1 MVKRASWKG
10 WVSLENI
17 CLNPVGHVVSSVK
30 SSRKMPA
37 GGVPAAIEILPQYET
52 ALLRIEEN
60 SHIWVLSWFHQSDRS
75 KLVTPPGVNH
85 DLPEY
90 GVFAL
95 RAASRPNPVA
105 MSLAKLLKREG
116 NRLALEKLDAVD
128 GTPVID
134 IKPYFEND
142 IIFSPRT
149 SYIPGKNREYRQSQM
164 LRRAIAHHQEE
175 CLDLQLAVR
184 MAMVAEEI
192 FGHLNHPDLI
202 VSVRGSSCL
211 ADTIQGL
218 SRARLANPPRFSF
231 VPSKTVQQ
239 TNWDLADKGTLTLTW
254 LGQTAMMDLDDE
266 ELLNIDFKN

>member
-1 MVKRASWKG
+1 
-10 WVSLENI
+10 LENI
-17 CLNPVGHVVSSVK
+17 CLNPVGRVVSSVK
-30 SSRKMPA
+30 TAKEMPA
-37 GGVPAAIEILPQYET
+37 GGVPAVIEILPPYEA

-60 SHIWVLSWFHQSDRS
+60 SHLWILSWFHQSDRS
-75 KLVTPPGVNH
+75 NLVTPPGVNR

-105 MSLAKLLKREG
+105 MSLTKLIKREG
-116 NRLALEKLDAVD
+116 HRLFLEKLDAVD

-142 IIFSPRT
+142 IVFSPVT
-149 SYIPGKNREYRQSQM
+149 SYIPGKNREYRQNQM

-175 CLDLQLAVR
+175 CLHLQLAVR
-184 MAMVAEEI
+184 MALVAEDI
-192 FGHLNHPDLI
+192 FGHLNRPDLI
-202 VSVRGSSCL
+202 VSVRGSACL

-231 VPSKTVQQ
+231 VPSLTIQQ

-254 LGQTAMMDLDDE
+254 LGPTAMLELEDE
-266 ELLNIDFKN
+266 ELLNIDFAN

>member
-1 MVKRASWKG
+1 LDK
-10 WVSLENI
+10 I
-17 CLNPVGHVVSSVK
+17 FLNPVGHVVSSIK
-30 SSRKMPA
+30 TSREMPA
-37 GGVPAAIEILPQYET
+37 GGVPAAIEILPQYES

-60 SHIWVLSWFHQSDRS
+60 SHIWILSWFHQSDRS
-75 KLVTPPGVNH
+75 KLAMHPGVNR

-95 RAASRPNPVA
+95 RSASRPNPIA
-105 MSLAKLLKREG
+105 ISIAKLLKREG
-116 NRLALEKLDAVD
+116 NRLILEKLDAVD
-128 GTPVID
+128 STPVID

-149 SYIPGKNREYRQSQM
+149 SYIPGRDREYRQKQM

-175 CLDLQLAVR
+175 CLHLQLAVR

-192 FGHLNHPDLI
+192 FGHLNQPDLI
-202 VSVRGSSCL
+202 VSVRGSACL

-231 VPSKTVQQ
+231 VPSMTVQQ
-239 TNWDLADKGTLTLTW
+239 TNWDLAEKGTLTLTW
-254 LGQTAMMDLDDE
+254 LGENDIMGLADE
-266 ELLNIDFKN
+266 ELLNIDFEN

>member
-1 MVKRASWKG
+1 M
-10 WVSLENI
+10 ENI
-17 CLNPVGHVVSSVK
+17 CLNPVGRVVSSVTTTK
-30 SSRKMPA
+30 QMPA
-37 GGVPAAIEILPQYET
+37 GGVPAAIEILSQYET

-60 SHIWVLSWFHQSDRS
+60 SHLWVLSWFHQSDRS
-75 KLVTPPGVNH
+75 KLVTPPGVNR

-95 RAASRPNPVA
+95 RSASRPNPVA
-105 MSLAKLLKREG
+105 MSLAKLIKREG
-116 NRLALEKLDAVD
+116 NRLILERLDAVD

-149 SYIPGKNREYRQSQM
+149 SYIPGKNRDYHRNLM
-164 LRRAIAHHQEE
+164 LRRAIAHHQED
-175 CLDLQLAVR
+175 CPDLQLAVR
-184 MAMVAEEI
+184 MALVAEEI

-202 VSVRGSSCL
+202 VAVRGSTCL

-231 VPSKTVQQ
+231 VPSNAIQQ

-254 LGQTAMMDLDDE
+254 LGRTDMMNLDDE
-266 ELLNIDFKN
+266 ELLNIDFAN

>member
-1 MVKRASWKG
+1 M
-10 WVSLENI
+10 SLENI
-17 CLNPVGHVVSSVK
+17 CLNPVGHVVSSIK
-30 SSRKMPA
+30 ISREMPA
-37 GGVPAAIEILPQYET
+37 GGVPAAIEILPQYES

-60 SHIWVLSWFHQSDRS
+60 SHIWILSWFHQSDRN

-95 RAASRPNPVA
+95 RSASRPNPIA
-105 MSLAKLLKREG
+105 ISIAKLLKREG
-116 NRLALEKLDAVD
+116 NRLILDKLDAVD
-128 GTPVID
+128 NTPVID

-149 SYIPGKNREYRQSQM
+149 SYIPGNNREYRQNQM

-175 CLDLQLAVR
+175 CLHLQLAVR

-192 FGHLNHPDLI
+192 FGHLNNPDLN
-202 VSVRGSSCL
+202 VSVRGSACL

-231 VPSKTVQQ
+231 VPSITVQQ

-254 LGQTAMMDLDDE
+254 LGQSDFMELADE
-266 ELLNIDFKN
+266 DFLNIDFEN

>member
-1 MVKRASWKG
+1 MD
-10 WVSLENI
+10 NI
-17 CLNPVGHVVSSVK
+17 CLNPVGHVVSSVT
-30 SSRKMPA
+30 SSREMPA
-37 GGVPAAIEILPQYET
+37 GGVPAAIEILPQYES

-75 KLVTPPGVNH
+75 LLVTPPGVNRN
-85 DLPEY
+85 LPEY

-116 NRLALEKLDAVD
+116 NRLVLEKFDAVD

-149 SYIPGKNREYRQSQM
+149 SYITGKNREYRQNQM
-164 LRRAIAHHQEE
+164 MRRAIAHHQEE
-175 CLDLQLAVR
+175 CPHLQLAVR
-184 MAMVAEEI
+184 MALVAEEI
-192 FGHLNHPDLI
+192 FGHLNNPELI
-202 VSVRGSSCL
+202 VAVRGSACL

-231 VPSKTVQQ
+231 VPSTAVQQ
-239 TNWDLADKGTLTLTW
+239 TNWSLTGKGNLTLTW
-254 LGQTAMMDLDDE
+254 LGQTDIMGLGDEDL
-266 ELLNIDFKN
+266 LSIDFEN